1 MENTGSRRNKQTN
14 KVKVILA
21 VFSTK
26 CQVLDPSSFKIF
38 TPACRLTAGTGF
50 EAKDGATLSIDGAT
64 LFPKLL
70 KLGSVDS
77 EADFLEVL
85 DLVKVSLEPGS

>member
-1 MENTGSRRNKQTN
+1 MRNWFQIKQTD
-14 KVKVILA
+14 KRA
-21 VFSTK
+21 QSVFSTK
-26 CQVLDPSSFKIF
+26 CQVFDPSCKIF

-50 EAKDGATLSIDGAT
+50 EVKDGATLSIDGAT

-77 EADFLEVL
+77 EVDFLEVL